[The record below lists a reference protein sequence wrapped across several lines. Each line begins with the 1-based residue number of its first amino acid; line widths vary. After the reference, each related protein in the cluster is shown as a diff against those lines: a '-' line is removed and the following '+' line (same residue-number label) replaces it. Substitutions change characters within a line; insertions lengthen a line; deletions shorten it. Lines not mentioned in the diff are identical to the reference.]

1 MYNNKTKAQ
10 LIEIIQQKE
19 NEIIDLKEDL
29 RKLEKCEMYD
39 DITDEIKA
47 VYDKLVAKGFAGAEA
62 LEITQTMIYSNKIP
76 VNVYGSR
83 VSYRPYR

>member
-19 NEIIDLKEDL
+19 DEIIELKDDL
-29 RKLEKCEMYD
+29 RKLEKCEIYD

-47 VYDKLVAKGFAGAEA
+47 VYDKLVAKGFADTEA
-62 LEITQTMIYSNKIP
+62 LEITQTMISVNKIP
-76 VNVYGSR
+76 YNAYNR